1 MTCLLHDYAFSFI
14 CYHSS
19 PSVLLDYV
27 WRIQRLHAFVGLVLT
42 GMRLSLLCLLV
53 LLFILQETAFS
64 GALPRTTQ
72 MPCLSHCAVLF
83 DRTRKWQSWAWSQN
97 SNEHVVCN
105 DTGHPISTL
114 NNTFCC
120 TGKQNL
126 RHKIWFQRLTY
137 LEAKTSILKLLARSY
152 WLWPF

>member
-1 MTCLLHDYAFSFI
+1 MTCLLHDCAFSFI

-72 MPCLSHCAVLF
+72 MPCLSHRAVLF

-114 NNTFCC
+114 NNTVRFVV
-120 TGKQNL
+120 Q
-126 RHKIWFQRLTY
+126 
-137 LEAKTSILKLLARSY
+137 ESKTLGIKY
-152 WLWPF
+152 DFKGWHTWKPKFPFSNC